1 MEANEL
7 RIGNLTQDK
16 VTKVVYTI
24 TANSLLYLVACK
36 EEDKEPAIEPIPLTE
51 EWLLKFGFVKDYYRI
66 NDQTVPERFIYD
78 DIWRFEDGIHLY
90 CKDIVWY
97 LMDEY
102 DSLLSFN
109 REMKGVHDLQ
119 NLFFALKGKELTIK
133 NY

>member
-16 VTKVVYTI
+16 VTKIAYTI
-24 TANSLLYLVACK
+24 TANALLYLVACK
-36 EEDKEPAIEPIPLTE
+36 EEDKESPIEPIPLTE

-66 NDQTVPERFIYD
+66 NDQSVPERFIED
-78 DIWRFEDGIHLY
+78 DIWRLEDDLHLY
-90 CKDIVWY
+90 CKSGVWY

-102 DSLLSFN
+102 DSLLSFK

-119 NLFFALKGKELTIK
+119 NLFFALKGKELTINK
-133 NY
+133 